1 MLTRAS
7 TIFQLF
13 FLLLNYS
20 WTTAQSPKDTSIIL
34 LKNEVTKFSKDAS
47 LKNAKWGIC
56 VITADSN
63 KTVCALNDSL
73 ELTPASTMKAIN
85 TAAALSLLGKD
96 YTFKTYLF
104 YSGKIDSAGTLHGN
118 IYIKG
123 GGDPTLGSPR
133 IDSMSDM
140 PNILQLWTK
149 LIKKQ
154 GIKKIDGAIV
164 GDADVF
170 DDTIVPPSWVY
181 GDLGNYYG
189 AGASGLTFHENVF
202 RIVVKSGKG
211 YLDSARVVQ
220 IDPPIPYITIKNK
233 IYTSTYYAA
242 EDTWVYGGPYDNTRV
257 ITGSIPKTKL
267 EYSMRASLP
276 DASYFCAYY
285 LTKTLSDSGIAVS
298 DSATTYRILK
308 SKGKTINGTL
318 TVFYSRQSP
327 PLDTI
332 IYYTD
337 QHSINTYAED
347 ILKILAYEKTGV
359 GSTSNGVQLVKQ
371 FWKDKGVDLTGFV
384 MKDGSGLSP
393 DDKVSPRQLAE
404 IMRAYLKDSM
414 FPVFYNALPVAGR
427 SGTIEKIFKGTIAEN
442 NLHAKSGYMIGLRS
456 YTGYVYNKKN
466 KLLTFGII
474 VNSHTA
480 SADEMRSMLEKIM
493 VRIAETEW

>member
-1 MLTRAS
+1 MYHRAS
-7 TIFQLF
+7 TL
-13 FLLLNYS
+13 FLLFIFLLNFS
-20 WTTAQSPKDTSIIL
+20 WTIAQSPKDTSIIK
-34 LKNEVTKFSKDAS
+34 LKAEVMKFSKDPS

-63 KTVCALNDSL
+63 KTVFALNDSM

-96 YTFKTYLF
+96 YAFKTYLF
-104 YSGKIDSAGTLHGN
+104 YSGKVDSTGTLHGN

-140 PNILQLWTK
+140 PKILQLWVK
-149 LIKKQ
+149 LVKKQ

-164 GDADVF
+164 GDASIF

-189 AGASGLTFHENVF
+189 AGASGLTYHENAF
-202 RIVVKSGKG
+202 RIVVKGGKK
-211 YLDSARVVQ
+211 YLDSSKIVQ
-220 IDPPIPYITIKNK
+220 IDPPIPYIKIINK
-233 IYTSTYYAA
+233 IVTSTYYA
-242 EDTWVYGGPYDNTRV
+242 EPDTWVFGVPYDNSRL
-257 ITGSIPKTKL
+257 IRGSVPKNNI
-267 EYSMRASLP
+267 EYDMRASLP
-276 DASYFCAYY
+276 DPSYYCAYT
-285 LTKTLSDSGIAVS
+285 LTKALSDSGITVS
-298 DSATTYRILK
+298 DSATTCRMMK
-308 SKGKTINGTL
+308 AKGQTISGTL
-318 TVFYSRQSP
+318 NVFYFRLSP

-337 QHSINTYAED
+337 QHSINSYAED
-347 ILKILAYEKTGV
+347 ILKILAYEKTGI
-359 GSTSNGVQLVKQ
+359 GSTTNGVQLVRQ
-371 FWKDKGVDLTGFV
+371 FWKDKGVDLNGFV

-404 IMRAYLKDSM
+404 IMRAELKDTM
-414 FPVFYNALPVAGR
+414 FPVFYYALPVAGR

-466 KLLTFGII
+466 KMLTFGII
-474 VNSHTA
+474 VNNHTA
-480 SADEMRSMLEKIM
+480 SADEMRTMLEKIM
-493 VRIAETEW
+493 VKIAETEW

>member
-1 MLTRAS
+1 MFLKAFTL
-7 TIFQLF
+7 FQLF
-13 FLLLNYS
+13 ILLLNYS
-20 WTTAQSPKDTSIIL
+20 WTIAQSPKDSSIIK
-34 LKNEVTKFSKDAS
+34 LKAEVMKFSKDPS

-63 KTVCALNDSL
+63 KTVFALNDSM

-104 YSGKIDSAGTLHGN
+104 YSGKIDSDGTLRGN

-133 IDSMSDM
+133 IDSMSDT
-140 PNILQLWTK
+140 PNLLQIWTT
-149 LIKKQ
+149 LIKEH
-154 GIKKIDGAIV
+154 GIKKIEGAIV
-164 GDADVF
+164 GDADIF

-189 AGASGLTFHENVF
+189 AGASGLTFHENAF

-211 YLDSARVVQ
+211 YLDSSRIVQ
-220 IDPPIPYITIKNK
+220 IDPPIPYISIKNK
-233 IYTSTYYAA
+233 VYTSTYYA
-242 EDTWVYGGPYDNTRV
+242 EPDMWVFGVPYDNSRL
-257 ITGSIPKTKL
+257 IRGSIPFNKI
-267 EYSMRASLP
+267 EYDMRASLP
-276 DASYFCAYY
+276 DPSYFCAYS
-285 LTKTLSDSGIAVS
+285 LTKTLTDKGILVC
-298 DSATTYRILK
+298 DSATTYRVLK
-308 SKGKTINGTL
+308 AKGETISGTI

-359 GSTSNGVQLVKQ
+359 GSNVNGVQLVRQ
-371 FWKDKGVDLTGFV
+371 FWKDKGVDLNGFV

-404 IMRAYLKDSM
+404 IMRAELKDTM
-414 FPVFYNALPVAGR
+414 FPVFYYALPVAGR

-466 KLLTFGII
+466 KMLTFGII
-474 VNSHTA
+474 VNNHTA
-480 SADEMRSMLEKIM
+480 SADEMRTMLEKIM
-493 VRIAETEW
+493 VKIAETEW